1 MLIAIDIGNTNITI
15 GLFRESELV
24 STWRFS
30 TDSQKTSDE
39 YGLLLKQVMSSN
51 NIEVAQIDAAAICSV
66 VTPLTHT

>member
-30 TDSQKTSDE
+30 TDSQKTPDE
-39 YGLLLKQVMSSN
+39 YGLLLKQVMSYN
-51 NIEVAQIDAAAICSV
+51 NIKVDQIEEAAICSV
-66 VTPLTHT
+66 V